1 MHSIKKQTGATVDVR
16 KRFGVPCTSSD
27 AGKRATRPEGWGMM
41 IIEVLRALTQD
52 IYDQLGSGFDEVV
65 YQKAFEVGLRLRR
78 IPYEAQ
84 RIVPVFYEGFY
95 IGEGK
100 PDLIVGEGTEK
111 VVIELKAV
119 ESVGHKERAQIENYL
134 RVLDLPLGLLINFPQ
149 PTKSKAAK
157 DGVEYIEVF
166 REL

>member
-1 MHSIKKQTGATVDVR
+1 
-16 KRFGVPCTSSD
+16 
-27 AGKRATRPEGWGMM
+27 MM
-41 IIEVLRALTQD
+41 LLEVLRALTQD
-52 IYDQLGSGFDEVV
+52 IYDKLGSGFDEVV

-84 RIVPVFYEGFY
+84 RVVPVFYEGFY

-100 PDLIVGEGTEK
+100 PDLIVGDGSDR

-119 ESVGHKERAQIENYL
+119 ESVGHKERTQIENYL
-134 RVLDLPLGLLINFPQ
+134 RVLNIPYGLLINFPQ

-157 DGVEYIEVF
+157 DGVEFIEVSL
-166 REL
+166 REPC

>member
-1 MHSIKKQTGATVDVR
+1 
-16 KRFGVPCTSSD
+16 
-27 AGKRATRPEGWGMM
+27 MM
-41 IIEVLRALTQD
+41 ILEVLRALTQD
-52 IYDQLGSGFDEVV
+52 IYDKLGSGFDEVV

-78 IPYEAQ
+78 VPYEAQ
-84 RIVPVFYEGFY
+84 RVVPVFYEGFY

-100 PDLIVGEGTEK
+100 PDLIVGETNER

-134 RVLDLPLGLLINFPQ
+134 RVLNIAVGLLINFPQ

-157 DGVEYIEVF
+157 DEVEFIEVS
-166 REL
+166 REGSQ

>member
-1 MHSIKKQTGATVDVR
+1 
-16 KRFGVPCTSSD
+16 
-27 AGKRATRPEGWGMM
+27 MM
-41 IIEVLRALTQD
+41 LLDVLRALTQD
-52 IYDQLGSGFDEVV
+52 IYDKLGSGFDEVV

-84 RIVPVFYEGFY
+84 RVVPVFYEGFY

-100 PDLIVGEGTEK
+100 PDLIVGDGAEK

-134 RVLDLPLGLLINFPQ
+134 RVLTISCGLLVNFPQ

-157 DGVEYIEVF
+157 DGVEFIEV
-166 REL
+166 LLVKDP

>member
-1 MHSIKKQTGATVDVR
+1 MLL
-16 KRFGVPCTSSD
+16 
-27 AGKRATRPEGWGMM
+27 
-41 IIEVLRALTQD
+41 EVLRALTQD
-52 IYDQLGSGFDEVV
+52 IYDKLGSGFDEVV

-84 RIVPVFYEGFY
+84 RVVPVFYEGFY

-100 PDLIVGEGTEK
+100 PDLIVGDGTDK

-119 ESVGHKERAQIENYL
+119 ESIGHKERTQIENYL
-134 RVLDLPLGLLINFPQ
+134 RVLNIPYGLLINFPQ

-157 DGVEYIEVF
+157 DGIEFIEVA
-166 REL
+166 LVKDP

>member
-1 MHSIKKQTGATVDVR
+1 
-16 KRFGVPCTSSD
+16 
-27 AGKRATRPEGWGMM
+27 M
-41 IIEVLRALTQD
+41 ILEVLRALTQD
-52 IYDQLGSGFDEVV
+52 IYDKLGSGFDEVV

-78 IPYEAQ
+78 VPYEAQ
-84 RIVPVFYEGFY
+84 RVVPVFYEGFY

-100 PDLIVGEGTEK
+100 PDLIVGEIADR

-134 RVLDLPLGLLINFPQ
+134 RVLNIDMGILINFPQ

-157 DGVEYIEVF
+157 DDVEFIEVVKNSSQNSCSQ
-166 REL
+166 